1 MININSDFKILTKIV
16 NGDGQVLSPLS
27 IDFEFVYTD
36 ISNKSIKYI
45 ISNKKGTQKNCKSL
59 DDNLILIFQNHG
71 FRNFKIKETRH
82 FYIPDSD
89 MQDTFYDLY
98 YDNIIDF
105 KTLSDK
111 AIKVNKNWIL
121 QPRDQ
126 DIIVPYYKGEP
137 GKSAYQYAKEGGYEG
152 DEERFYKD
160 LVVNVNSIDYIN
172 SKYLIIPYSF
182 VSLEGS
188 PSNEEILLALGM
200 NIDQLKKMI
209 LNIKE
214 GSYESCFIKGDNK
227 TFAFNYSLTFNSNT
241 SWTLKIEYREENIV
255 NKRTLQL
262 SQDTLIYNANNIP
275 LSTTMFSIQNF
286 YTKPEIDKS
295 LEGKVDKEVN
305 KFLSSND
312 FTNEYKQK
320 LDSLS
325 NYNDEQIKASI
336 SQNTKEI
343 SSLKEKDKSLQ
354 SSIELKVDKVQGKVL
369 SSNDYTNEEKQKV
382 NTIQNKQDNLVSGKN
397 IKTINGQSLLGSGDV
412 TIEISGQDVDLSGYY
427 TKTKTDELLG
437 NKVDKVVGKK
447 LTTEDFT
454 TEEKEKLSGLK
465 NYDDSVLRTMID
477 GKATKVDVYTK
488 SEADEKFNTKVDKIS
503 GKSLSTNDFTN
514 EYKQKLDQLS
524 VEPSPNTEYFVEFP
538 EEWIAKESLT
548 AEEIKQK
555 YTSYDGIYNHFKK
568 ISKSVGVCVRSADP
582 ATGTIT
588 SITHN
593 FLDDP
598 GDSSIM
604 LDEPGFIVAFQF
616 LTDAN
621 IRVQMLSV
629 PRSLDNSKITIA
641 IMENK
646 FVTSVDLTS
655 YVTNKFFNEKL
666 EAATKNLKMYPLPPE
681 ILGLSSPPTK
691 SDLNSMFSKY
701 SEYISFKSFID
712 KVSDGKPIFIDYKQ
726 RSIPWKSG
734 YICGCEATS
743 TTLNLYVNY
752 GKTVDWIA
760 ITYDDPTNLGTIGYH
775 KETST
780 LNFS

>member
-152 DEERFYKD
+152 DEEKFYKD
-160 LVVNVNSIDYIN
+160 LAVNVNSIDYIN

-262 SQDTLIYNANNIP
+262 NQDTLIYNANNIP

-295 LEGKVDKEVN
+295 LEGKVDK
-305 KFLSSND
+305 
-312 FTNEYKQK
+312 
-320 LDSLS
+320 
-325 NYNDEQIKASI
+325 
-336 SQNTKEI
+336 
-343 SSLKEKDKSLQ
+343 
-354 SSIELKVDKVQGKVL
+354 
-369 SSNDYTNEEKQKV
+369 
-382 NTIQNKQDNLVSGKN
+382 
-397 IKTINGQSLLGSGDV
+397 
-412 TIEISGQDVDLSGYY
+412 
-427 TKTKTDELLG
+427 
-437 NKVDKVVGKK
+437 VVGKK

-465 NYDDSVLRTMID
+465 NYDDSVLRAMID

-646 FVTSVDLTS
+646 FVTAVDLTS